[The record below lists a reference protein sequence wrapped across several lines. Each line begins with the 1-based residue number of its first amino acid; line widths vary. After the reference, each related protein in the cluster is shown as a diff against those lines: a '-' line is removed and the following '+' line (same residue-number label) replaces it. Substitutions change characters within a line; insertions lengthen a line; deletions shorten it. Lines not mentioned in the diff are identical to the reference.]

1 MLPIQRPSTAR
12 RARTVPALAL
22 VLTAVLGLSAC
33 SSLRDA
39 TTSMSTLGGLV
50 KPYKIDIVQGNVITK
65 EQVAALRNGM
75 TRVQVRDVLGT
86 PLLQSVFHAGRWDY
100 VFSYRRGGGTD
111 QIRKLAVFF
120 EGNTLARV
128 EADEMP
134 SETEFV
140 ASLVVRPLT
149 GKDRVMEASEA
160 SLKAFDESNR
170 KTGSADSVAPASAAN
185 PVTTPAAN
193 TYPPLESGSGA
204 AR

>member
-1 MLPIQRPSTAR
+1 MLPNQRPSTAR
-12 RARTVPALAL
+12 RARTAPALAL

-39 TTSMSTLGGLV
+39 TTSMSTLGGLIT
-50 KPYKIDIVQGNVITK
+50 PYKIDVVQGNVITK
-65 EQVAALRNGM
+65 EQVGALKNGM

-86 PLLQSVFHAGRWDY
+86 PLLQSVFHSGRWDY

-134 SETEFV
+134 SEAEFV

-160 SLKAFDESNR
+160 SLKAFDDNNR
-170 KTGSADSVAPASAAN
+170 KNSSTDSAAPAS
-185 PVTTPAAN
+185 PLPSPAAN
-193 TYPPLESGSGA
+193 TYPPLESGTGA
-204 AR
+204 VR

>member
-1 MLPIQRPSTAR
+1 MLSIPRLPTAL

-39 TTSMSTLGGLV
+39 TTSMSTLGGLI
-50 KPYKIDIVQGNVITK
+50 KPYKIDVVQGNVITR
-65 EQVAALRNGM
+65 EQVSALKTGM

-100 VFSYRRGGGTD
+100 VFSYRRGGGPD

-120 EGNTLARV
+120 EGNNLVRV

-134 SETEFV
+134 SEAEFV

-149 GKDRVMEASEA
+149 GKERVMEASEA
-160 SLKAFDESNR
+160 SLKAFDDSNR
-170 KTGSADSVAPASAAN
+170 KTSSTDSAAAA
-185 PVTTPAAN
+185 PLPSPAAN

-204 AR
+204 VR